1 MCFLEECKNCKEY
14 SKCPLLQAVIQ
25 RSYANRKLD
34 GIYKKLDKIEKL
46 LEILAGRS

>member
-25 RSYANRKLD
+25 RSYANRRLD
-34 GIYKKLDKIEKL
+34 EIRKKLDKIEEL
-46 LEILAGRS
+46 LRILTGKG